1 MQLCREAG
9 VTLTP
14 AGAPFPYGTDPQDSV
29 IRLAPS
35 FPSLAEIERVM
46 ALFPLAVKLAAAEKG
61 LL

>member
-1 MQLCREAG
+1 M
-9 VTLTP
+9 TLTP